1 MKSGLTLF
9 GYWRSSAAYRVRIAL
24 NLKGLD
30 YRNVPVHL
38 IENGG
43 EQHKAEFRALNPQ
56 ELIPVLQDGQRVIRQ
71 SLAIIEYIE
80 ESFAGPRLLPPDP
93 RDRAHVRA
101 LALAIGCDIHPLN
114 NLRVLQYLEHD
125 LGIEQAGRDR
135 WAQHWLG
142 KGLSAIEA
150 LLSEDDVVGAYCH
163 GDMPGLADAFLIP
176 QIYNA
181 QRFAVDMTP
190 FPQLQRIYANCL
202 ALPAFDRAKPENQ
215 PDAPKS

>member
-9 GYWRSSAAYRVRIAL
+9 GYWRSSAVYRVRIAL
-24 NLKGLD
+24 NLKGLE
-30 YRNVPVHL
+30 YRNLPVHL

-43 EQHKAEFRALNPQ
+43 EQHKPEFRALNPQ

-71 SLAIIEYIE
+71 SLAIIEYLE
-80 ESFAGPRLLPPDP
+80 ESFAGPRLLPVDP

-101 LALAIGCDIHPLN
+101 IALAIACDIHPLN
-114 NLRVLQYLEHD
+114 NLRVLQYLDRD
-125 LGIEQAGRDR
+125 LGVEPAGRDR
-135 WAQHWLG
+135 WVQHWLS

-150 LLSEDDVVGAYCH
+150 LLSDDDVVGAYCH

-181 QRFAVDMTP
+181 QRFSVDMTP
-190 FPQLQRIYANCL
+190 FPQLQKIYANCL
-202 ALPAFDRAKPENQ
+202 VLPAFERAKPENQ
-215 PDAPKS
+215 PDAPKP